1 VKFLADRKNIHMTLD
16 LAQDKARLQ
25 DLDGARMEQVLENL
39 LSNDIKFSSEGSTVT
54 IRSRPD
60 HSGDGVHFTVSDTGP
75 GIPEQDLPHIFERF
89 YQGKTQEGR
98 VYVGSGIG
106 LALAKRVV
114 EAHGGKIWAESI
126 LGTGTA
132 LHFIIPKRKRAEKTH

>member
-1 VKFLADRKNIHMTLD
+1 
-16 LAQDKARLQ
+16 
-25 DLDGARMEQVLENL
+25 
-39 LSNDIKFSSEGSTVT
+39 
-54 IRSRPD
+54 
-60 HSGDGVHFTVSDTGP
+60 VSDTGP
-75 GIPEQDLPHIFERF
+75 GIPEEDLPHIFERF

-98 VYVGSGIG
+98 MYVGSGIG

-132 LHFIIPKRKRAEKTH
+132 LHFTIPKRKHAGEVH